1 MNTTSAPQPQT
12 EATTTAG
19 TGFVS
24 LENEVIS
31 LRAQVRDFGQLVQH
45 QAAKIDWL
53 TRMMFG
59 AKSERR
65 PVAQD
70 LGAAEQQ
77 NFLTMPV
84 TAVATDSDATGPDAT
99 QAAAEQQEAGTHA
112 GELSAAQKRNAKK
125 GRGADGKQKAKNGG
139 GRRPVNRSLRPV
151 DRKPPMTP
159 ILT

>member
-1 MNTTSAPQPQT
+1 MNTTSTPQSPP
-12 EATTTAG
+12 EARTTAG

-45 QAAKIDWL
+45 QEAKIEWL

-70 LGAAEQQ
+70 LGAAKQQ
-77 NFLTMPV
+77 NFLTLPV
-84 TAVATDSDATGPDAT
+84 TAAAVDSEVA
-99 QAAAEQQEAGTHA
+99 QAAAEQQETQKHTS
-112 GELSAAQKRNAKK
+112 ELSAAQKRNAKK
-125 GRGADGKQKAKNGG
+125 GVGVC
-139 GRRPVNRSLRPV
+139 RR
-151 DRKPPMTP
+151 
-159 ILT
+159 

>member
-1 MNTTSAPQPQT
+1 MNTTSAPQSQSQPQPQPQPQT

-84 TAVATDSDATGPDAT
+84 TAVATDSDATDSDAT
-99 QAAAEQQEAGTHA
+99 A
-112 GELSAAQKRNAKK
+112 
-125 GRGADGKQKAKNGG
+125 
-139 GRRPVNRSLRPV
+139 PMP
-151 DRKPPMTP
+151 RKPPLSSRKRRRTP
-159 ILT
+159 PRLSR